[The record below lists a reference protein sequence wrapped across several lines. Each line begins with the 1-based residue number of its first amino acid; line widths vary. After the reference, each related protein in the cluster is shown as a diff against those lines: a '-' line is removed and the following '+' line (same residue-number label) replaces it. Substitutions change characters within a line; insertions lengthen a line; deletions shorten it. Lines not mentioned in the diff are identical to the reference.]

1 MEDKLLK
8 YCKYLLIALM
18 VISLAILGFAMLK
31 GESGGTDLQL
41 GLTYGLAGIMVAAMI
56 FSPIYGVVVDPKS
69 IKGIL
74 VAFGAFAVVA
84 LLAYLLSPGA
94 TLPQEML
101 DNVGIDQKIESI
113 CDFQV
118 MFLYVMVALTI
129 LSIIYSAVAKLFN

>member
-1 MEDKLLK
+1 MDDKLLK

-18 VISLAILGFAMLK
+18 VISLAILGFTIVK
-31 GESGGTDLQL
+31 GVESTDLQL

-118 MFLYVMVALTI
+118 MFLYVMVALTV

>member
-18 VISLAILGFAMLK
+18 VISLAILGFTMLK
-31 GESGGTDLQL
+31 GESSTDLQL

-74 VAFGAFAVVA
+74 IAFGAFAVIA
-84 LLAYLLSPGA
+84 LLAYLFSPGA

-101 DNVGIDQKIESI
+101 DNVGIDQKIEAI

-118 MFLYVMVALTI
+118 WFLYIMVFGAI
-129 LSIIYSAVAKLFN
+129 ASIIYSAVAKLFN

>member
-18 VISLAILGFAMLK
+18 VISLAILGITMIK
-31 GESGGTDLQL
+31 GESSTDLQL

-74 VAFGAFAVVA
+74 IAFGAFAVIA
-84 LLAYLLSPGA
+84 LLAYLFSPGA

-118 MFLYVMVALTI
+118 MFLYIMVALTV

>member
-18 VISLAILGFAMLK
+18 VISLAILGFSMIK
-31 GESGGTDLQL
+31 GVASTDLQL
-41 GLTYGLAGIMVAAMI
+41 GLTYGLAGVLVLAML
-56 FSPIYGVVVDPKS
+56 FSPIYGVIVDPKS

-74 VAFGAFAVVA
+74 IAFGLFAVVA
-84 LLAYLLSPGA
+84 LVAWLLSPGA

-101 DNVGIDQKIESI
+101 DNVGIDQKIEAI

-118 MFLYVMVALTI
+118 WFLYIMVFGTI
-129 LSIIYSAVAKLFN
+129 ASIIYSAVAKLFN

>member
-18 VISLAILGFAMLK
+18 VISLAILGFTIVK
-31 GESGGTDLQL
+31 GVESTDLQL

-118 MFLYVMVALTI
+118 MFLYVMVALTV

>member
-18 VISLAILGFAMLK
+18 VISLAILGITMIK
-31 GESGGTDLQL
+31 GESSTDLQL

-74 VAFGAFAVVA
+74 IAFGAFAVIA
-84 LLAYLLSPGA
+84 LLAYIFSPGA

-118 MFLYVMVALTI
+118 MFLYIMVALTV

>member
-18 VISLAILGFAMLK
+18 VISLAILGFTRLK
-31 GESGGTDLQL
+31 GESSTDLQL

-74 VAFGAFAVVA
+74 IAFGAFAVIA
-84 LLAYLLSPGA
+84 LLAYLFSPGA

-118 MFLYVMVALTI
+118 MFLYIMVALTV

>member
-31 GESGGTDLQL
+31 GESGTDLQL
-41 GLTYGLAGIMVAAMI
+41 GLTYGLAGIMVAAMV

-84 LLAYLLSPGA
+84 ILAYFLSPGA

-101 DNVGIDQKIESI
+101 DNVGITPRIESI

-118 MFLYVMVALTI
+118 MFLYIMVFATI
-129 LSIIYSAVAKLFN
+129 ASIIYSAVAKLFN

>member
-18 VISLAILGFAMLK
+18 VISLAILGFTIVK
-31 GESGGTDLQL
+31 GVESTDLQL
-41 GLTYGLAGIMVAAMI
+41 GLTYGLAGIMVAAMV

-74 VAFGAFAVVA
+74 IAFGAFAVVA
-84 LLAYLLSPGA
+84 ILAYFLSPGA

-118 MFLYVMVALTI
+118 MFLYVMVALTV

>member
-31 GESGGTDLQL
+31 GESSTDLQL
-41 GLTYGLAGIMVAAMI
+41 GLTYGLAGIMVAAMV

-84 LLAYLLSPGA
+84 ILAYFLSPGA

-101 DNVGIDQKIESI
+101 DNVGITPRIESI

-118 MFLYVMVALTI
+118 MFLYIMVFATI
-129 LSIIYSAVAKLFN
+129 ASIIYSAVAKLFN